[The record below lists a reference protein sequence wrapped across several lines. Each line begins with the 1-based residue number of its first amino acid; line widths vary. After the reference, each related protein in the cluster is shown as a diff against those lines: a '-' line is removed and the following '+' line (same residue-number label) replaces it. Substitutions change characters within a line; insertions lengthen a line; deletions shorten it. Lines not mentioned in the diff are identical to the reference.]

1 MEASSSAIRIFCMNC
16 QGPFWTAERCV
27 GRALCKSTS
36 ARWLE
41 YSRDV
46 VAGGNG
52 VGAMMAAATGVVV
65 QAHDRLSARTLL
77 ESEIGGSGMHR
88 RVVLVG
94 LSGTG
99 KSTLARLVADRL
111 SRPWSC
117 VDMDAEIEA
126 RAGKSIPAIFATEGE
141 APFRVLERDVLTRSL
156 AQDDVVIATG
166 GGAAARDD
174 VWTPE
179 LLCDTSTL
187 VVHLDADPAV
197 IVDRLRAQAETD
209 GAKAERPLLAEGDP
223 MAKIAA
229 QREARQAF
237 YQRANVSL
245 DVGGREPAAVAADIV
260 ELVRLASGHPSV
272 VDLTSTSA
280 PSHIEVGP
288 GIRRRTGDAIRER
301 WPKARRVW
309 VCVDANLSAALGGGD
324 RVVETLGL
332 DRADGLAIHVL
343 AIPAGETSKSVEGV
357 SRLWDWMLS
366 TGADRS
372 DVLVA
377 LGGGVTGDLA
387 GFAAATVLRGIGFV
401 QVPTTLL
408 SMVDSSVGG
417 KTGIN
422 HEAGK
427 NLIGAFYQP
436 SRVLVDTDL
445 LATLPDREFRSGW
458 AEVIKHGV
466 IEASTP
472 GGEGGVLLDILERNA
487 DALLRKE
494 SPLLPWVVRRN
505 ISLKAA
511 VVEADEREANLRAIL
526 NFGHTIGH
534 AIEASG
540 YRMFHGEA
548 IAVGMIAVLRLA
560 QAAGRIDGAMVDRVT
575 HLIERYGLPTSADVD
590 PVEVRRHM
598 RHDKKKASGKQ
609 LWILPAA
616 DGTVGIERDVDEDR
630 IGAAIRSVIAPRAG
644 YSIPD

>member
-1 MEASSSAIRIFCMNC
+1 
-16 QGPFWTAERCV
+16 
-27 GRALCKSTS
+27 
-36 ARWLE
+36 
-41 YSRDV
+41 
-46 VAGGNG
+46 
-52 VGAMMAAATGVVV
+52 
-65 QAHDRLSARTLL
+65 
-77 ESEIGGSGMHR
+77 MHR

-99 KSTLARLVADRL
+99 KSTLARIVADRL
-111 SRPWSC
+111 QRPWSC
-117 VDMDAEIEA
+117 IDTDAEIEA
-126 RAGKSIPAIFATEGE
+126 RAGKSIPAIFAADGE
-141 APFRVLERDVLTRSL
+141 APFRVLERDVLAQSL

-166 GGAAARDD
+166 GGAVVRED
-174 VWTPE
+174 VWTSE
-179 LLCDTSTL
+179 LLCDAATL

-209 GAKAERPLLAEGDP
+209 GTKAERPLLAEGDP
-223 MAKIAA
+223 MAKITA

-237 YQRANVSL
+237 YQRADVSL

-288 GIRRRTGDAIRER
+288 GIRSRTGEAIRER

-309 VCVDANLSAALGGGD
+309 VCVDANLGAALGGGD
-324 RVVETLGL
+324 RVVEALGL
-332 DRADGLAIHVL
+332 DRVDGLSVHVL

-357 SRLWDWMLS
+357 SRLWDWILS

-472 GGEGGVLLDILERNA
+472 GGEEGVLLDILERNA

-511 VVEADEREANLRAIL
+511 VVEADEREADLRAIL

-548 IAVGMIAVLRLA
+548 IAVGMVAVLRLA
-560 QAAGRIDGAMVDRVT
+560 RAAGRIDGAVVDRVT

-598 RHDKKKASGKQ
+598 RHDKKKSSGKQ

-616 DGTVGIERDVDEDR
+616 DDTVGIERDVDEDL
-630 IGAAIRSVIAPRAG
+630 IDAAIRSVIVPRAG

>member
-1 MEASSSAIRIFCMNC
+1 
-16 QGPFWTAERCV
+16 
-27 GRALCKSTS
+27 
-36 ARWLE
+36 
-41 YSRDV
+41 
-46 VAGGNG
+46 
-52 VGAMMAAATGVVV
+52 
-65 QAHDRLSARTLL
+65 
-77 ESEIGGSGMHR
+77 
-88 RVVLVG
+88 
-94 LSGTG
+94 
-99 KSTLARLVADRL
+99 
-111 SRPWSC
+111 
-117 VDMDAEIEA
+117 
-126 RAGKSIPAIFATEGE
+126 
-141 APFRVLERDVLTRSL
+141 
-156 AQDDVVIATG
+156 
-166 GGAAARDD
+166 
-174 VWTPE
+174 
-179 LLCDTSTL
+179 
-187 VVHLDADPAV
+187 
-197 IVDRLRAQAETD
+197 
-209 GAKAERPLLAEGDP
+209 
-223 MAKIAA
+223 
-229 QREARQAF
+229 
-237 YQRANVSL
+237 
-245 DVGGREPAAVAADIV
+245 
-260 ELVRLASGHPSV
+260 
-272 VDLTSTSA
+272 
-280 PSHIEVGP
+280 
-288 GIRRRTGDAIRER
+288 
-301 WPKARRVW
+301 
-309 VCVDANLSAALGGGD
+309 
-324 RVVETLGL
+324 
-332 DRADGLAIHVL
+332 
-343 AIPAGETSKSVEGV
+343 
-357 SRLWDWMLS
+357 
-366 TGADRS
+366 
-372 DVLVA
+372 
-377 LGGGVTGDLA
+377 
-387 GFAAATVLRGIGFV
+387 
-401 QVPTTLL
+401 
-408 SMVDSSVGG
+408 MVDSSVGG

-472 GGEGGVLLDILERNA
+472 GGGGGVLLDILERNA

-511 VVEADEREANLRAIL
+511 VVETDEREANLRAIL

>member
-1 MEASSSAIRIFCMNC
+1 
-16 QGPFWTAERCV
+16 
-27 GRALCKSTS
+27 
-36 ARWLE
+36 
-41 YSRDV
+41 
-46 VAGGNG
+46 
-52 VGAMMAAATGVVV
+52 
-65 QAHDRLSARTLL
+65 
-77 ESEIGGSGMHR
+77 MHR

-99 KSTLARLVADRL
+99 KSTLARIVADRL
-111 SRPWSC
+111 QRPWSC
-117 VDMDAEIEA
+117 IDTDTEIEA

-141 APFRVLERDVLTRSL
+141 ASFRALERDVLTQSL

-166 GGAAARDD
+166 GGAVASDD
-174 VWTPE
+174 VWTPA
-179 LLCDTSTL
+179 LLRDAATL

-209 GAKAERPLLAEGDP
+209 GTKAERPLLAEGDP

-237 YQRANVSL
+237 YRRADVSL
-245 DVGGREPAAVAADIV
+245 DVGGRGLAAVAADIV
-260 ELVRLASGHPSV
+260 ELVRLAAGNPSK

-288 GIRRRTGDAIRER
+288 GIRHRTGDAIREQ

-309 VCVDANLSAALGGGD
+309 VCVDANLNAALGD
-324 RVVETLGL
+324 RAVETLGL
-332 DRADGLAIHVL
+332 DRVDGLDVQVL
-343 AIPAGETSKSVEGV
+343 AIPAGETSKSVAGV
-357 SRLWDWMLS
+357 SRLWDWILS

-466 IEASTP
+466 IETSTP
-472 GGEGGVLLDILERNA
+472 GGEGDVLLDILERNA

-548 IAVGMIAVLRLA
+548 IAVGMVAVLRLA
-560 QAAGRIDGAMVDRVT
+560 QSAGRIDGAMVDRVT
-575 HLIERYGLPTSADVD
+575 RLIERYGLPTNADVD
-590 PVEVRRHM
+590 PAEVWQHM
-598 RHDKKKASGKQ
+598 RHDKKKSGGKQ

-616 DGTVGIERDVDEDR
+616 DGTVGIEHDVDEELID
-630 IGAAIRSVIAPRAG
+630 AAIKSVIAPRAG